1 MDRIR
6 LTGYVRIYLRSLTP
20 ERELGRIAKTGAVL
34 RRVRRLSPTCISALC
49 TPGDAAKI
57 SGAGLPVRI
66 AENGGISVKLK
77 QLFRRAGLGAAAL
90 ITAAAVILL
99 QGRVFFFRI
108 YGINGISP
116 DWVMAQLAQSGIVPG
131 ARASGEML
139 EKAEA
144 ALIRDGRVQ
153 WACVSGQGAYVTV
166 TVKEKNEP
174 EMPDYMT
181 PGDLTAKKTA
191 VIEELTV
198 LQGTAKV
205 RAGQLVLPG
214 QVLIS
219 GELIYGGKPAGYVAA
234 MGKCRARVWTSVY
247 MQLPLEKEVTE
258 PTGRMQRIEGV
269 RIFGRSFGARPEF
282 ENYTAVSQSRPIMYR
297 GLPVL
302 SESIT
307 YYEQQKRKVRITPQE
322 LLKENEARLRCLLDE
337 RLDGITPE
345 RISFSCTEYN
355 GGALLEICAETVEEI
370 AVFRPAEE

>member
-1 MDRIR
+1 M
-6 LTGYVRIYLRSLTP
+6 
-20 ERELGRIAKTGAVL
+20 
-34 RRVRRLSPTCISALC
+34 
-49 TPGDAAKI
+49 
-57 SGAGLPVRI
+57 
-66 AENGGISVKLK
+66 
-77 QLFRRAGLGAAAL
+77 
-90 ITAAAVILL
+90 
-99 QGRVFFFRI
+99 
-108 YGINGISP
+108 
-116 DWVMAQLAQSGIVPG
+116 
-131 ARASGEML
+131 
-139 EKAEA
+139 
-144 ALIRDGRVQ
+144 
-153 WACVSGQGAYVTV
+153 
-166 TVKEKNEP
+166 
-174 EMPDYMT
+174 
-181 PGDLTAKKTA
+181 
-191 VIEELTV
+191 

-282 ENYTAVSQSRPIMYR
+282 ENYIAVSQSRPIMYR

-345 RISFSCTEYN
+345 RISFSCTEYK